1 MSSFMMLTIIGLY
14 FIVLLVISRVTSR
27 NESNANFFLAGKSAP
42 WYLVAFGMV
51 GASLSGITF
60 ISIPGKVGVENDLG
74 IMATQFSYMQMVL
87 GYLVG
92 YLVVAFVLM
101 PVYYRMNVTSIYS
114 YLAHRFGKEAYKMGA
129 FYFLISRTTGAAIRL
144 LLVANVLQEFA
155 FNDLGVPFP
164 VTVAISIALIWV
176 YTFKGGIK
184 TIIWTDTLQTLFML
198 IALGMALYLITD
210 ALQIADGSLVSTIVD
225 SGMSKWFFLDEFS
238 TTGNH
243 FIKHFLGG
251 MFITIGMTGMDQDM
265 MQKNLACKNIKQAQL
280 NMMSFSAVLLVVNLL
295 FLALGVLLYLYAAK
309 FGIDVPKRTDLLFP
323 EVALRSNLSTAMS
336 VFFLLGLIA
345 AAYSSADSALT
356 SLTTSVCVDFLD
368 IEKREKA
375 KQIKLRKQAHVAMSV
390 VLFFVII
397 VLHYTLDLTAIGQ
410 LIFLAGF
417 TYGPLIGLFAFG
429 ILTNK
434 NTHPV
439 AFPIIAVAAPLVTY
453 LMVSNSED
461 WFDGFVF
468 GALHI
473 VFNSV
478 LTFVLLWLAS
488 LPVFREARNSSEVLD
503 R

>member
-1 MSSFMMLTIIGLY
+1 
-14 FIVLLVISRVTSR
+14 
-27 NESNANFFLAGKSAP
+27 
-42 WYLVAFGMV
+42 
-51 GASLSGITF
+51 
-60 ISIPGKVGVENDLG
+60 
-74 IMATQFSYMQMVL
+74 
-87 GYLVG
+87 
-92 YLVVAFVLM
+92 
-101 PVYYRMNVTSIYS
+101 
-114 YLAHRFGKEAYKMGA
+114 
-129 FYFLISRTTGAAIRL
+129 
-144 LLVANVLQEFA
+144 
-155 FNDLGVPFP
+155 
-164 VTVAISIALIWV
+164 
-176 YTFKGGIK
+176 
-184 TIIWTDTLQTLFML
+184 LFML

-429 ILTNK
+429 LLTNK